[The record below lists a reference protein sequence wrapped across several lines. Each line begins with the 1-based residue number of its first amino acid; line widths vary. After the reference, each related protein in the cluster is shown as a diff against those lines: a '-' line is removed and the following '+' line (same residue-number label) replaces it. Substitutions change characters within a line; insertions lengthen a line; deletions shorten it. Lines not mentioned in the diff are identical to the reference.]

1 MGLFFNG
8 VGISNV
14 YYNDVPMSTVFY
26 NGTIVYNG
34 IQQLNKPEFG
44 NFDTG
49 VFDPMAEACRPIL
62 VKYTD
67 TAGSNYFQIRVYNN
81 NNVSVRLYWTDNI
94 THTSNVY
101 QGTVPS
107 NSSVVVRM
115 TDIFVQVSNLQ
126 LEVRF
131 EASNYVSS
139 STLFYYEGSGEVATT
154 TV

>member
-49 VFDPMAEACRPIL
+49 VFDP
-62 VKYTD
+62 
-67 TAGSNYFQIRVYNN
+67 TAGTNYFQIRVYNN

-101 QGTVPS
+101 KGTVSS

-115 TDIFVQVSNLQ
+115 TDIFTQVSNLQ

-139 STLFYYEGSGEVATT
+139 SASFYYEGSGEVATT